1 MSILV
6 VIKMVRVQNSIDGNY
21 SIGKSGTR
29 GFRLLSPFREWNQY
43 FTEFLLLKGN
53 IFPIM
58 GFLLG
63 RAVVLASF
71 SPFSLPFFASVF
83 LVRKDQSRKV
93 FFALTLGALTLH
105 WSEALATLVATSA
118 FLLLRILHAQPNEK
132 RVKYFPLY
140 VFISV
145 FFSRSIEKFVIN
157 QQFGVFEALSG
168 IFESS
173 LAFILTLIF
182 IQSMPL
188 ITGKI
193 RTNSLKT
200 EEIIC
205 IVIVSASVLTG
216 AIGWNVLGYSVGDI
230 LSRYLVLFFSLAS
243 GASIGTT
250 VGVVTGLI
258 FSLSNLSS
266 MFQISLLAFSGLLGG
281 LLKEWRKFGAAFGL
295 IVATLLV
302 SLYASGKENIILE
315 LSETGIAIL
324 LFLLT
329 PTRFIEK
336 LAERIPGTPENTLE
350 QQKDVRKVRDVT
362 AFRVNQFSD
371 VFQALSESFSQTDKK
386 ITDIP
391 IKKETNQII
400 RNVTEKTCDTCFK
413 KDYCWSKNFSR
424 TNKLIND
431 LKEQLQQV
439 EQTNRPLENENE
451 LKRFCVKHERM
462 VDALRNEIEFYYANL
477 KLKRKVR
484 ESRKFVAE
492 QLQGVSKVM
501 GDFAREL
508 QKERQNT
515 LFQEEK
521 IMEMVESLGI
531 EVENIRIH
539 SLEKGNV
546 EVQVTVFLIE
556 ESITEASD
564 IASVLSEILEES
576 LVLFED
582 ENIGILE
589 GRVQLL
595 FRSAKKYVIETGSA
609 HAAKGGGLIS
619 GDSYTVAEM
628 GKGKQVLAISD
639 GMGNGVRAH
648 EESAE
653 TLKLLHKILASG
665 IDEKV
670 AIRSINSVLSLRTT
684 DEIFSTL
691 DLAMIDLQDGKVKF
705 LKIGSTPSFILRGE
719 MVKKVQGNNLP
730 IGIIQDFDV
739 DVIVEKLEPQ
749 DLLIMMSD
757 GISEG
762 PNFIQYNDVWISKKL
777 LGLKTRDPQEVADL
791 LLEEVIRSND
801 GKIHDD
807 MTVLVAK
814 MIPTCANSS
823 SLKFSQKTK
832 SRRLG

>member
-1 MSILV
+1 MA
-6 VIKMVRVQNSIDGNY
+6 RAENSIDGNFLM
-21 SIGKSGTR
+21 GKSRTSS
-29 GFRLLSPFREWNQY
+29 FRLLSPFRNWSQQ
-43 FTEFLLLKGN
+43 FTEFLLHKGN
-53 IFPIM
+53 ILPIM

-63 RAVVLASF
+63 RAVVLSSF
-71 SPFSLPFFASVF
+71 SPFSLPFLASVF

-93 FFALTLGALTLH
+93 FFALILGAITLH
-105 WSEALATLVATSA
+105 WSKSFAMLVGSLL
-118 FLLLRILHAQPNEK
+118 FLLLRMIHAQPNEK
-132 RVKYFPLY
+132 KVKYYPLY
-140 VFISV
+140 VFISAV
-145 FFSRSIEKFVIN
+145 FSRSIEKYVIN
-157 QQFGVFEALSG
+157 SHFDVFEALSAL
-168 IFESS
+168 FESS
-173 LAFILTLIF
+173 LAYILTLIF

-188 ITGKI
+188 ILGKFKS
-193 RTNSLKT
+193 TSLKT

-205 IVIVSASVLTG
+205 IVIVSSSVLTG
-216 AIGWNVLGYSVGDI
+216 AIGWHVLGYSVGDI
-230 LSRYLVLFFSLAS
+230 LSRYLILFFSLAS

-281 LLKEWRKFGAAFGL
+281 LLKEWKKFGAAFGL

-302 SLYASGKENIILE
+302 SLYASGKENILLE
-315 LSETGIAIL
+315 LSETGIATL

-329 PTRFIEK
+329 PSHYIEN
-336 LAERIPGTPENTLE
+336 LAVRIPGTPENMLE

-362 AFRVNQFSD
+362 AYRVNQFSD
-371 VFQALSESFSQTDKK
+371 VFQALSESFSLTDKK
-386 ITDIP
+386 STEEP
-391 IKKETNQII
+391 VKKETTHQII
-400 RNVTEKTCDTCFK
+400 QNVTEKTCDTCFK

-424 TNKLIND
+424 TNKLIHD
-431 LKEQLQQV
+431 LKEYLQQV
-439 EQTNRPLENENE
+439 ELPNPQVDKENE
-451 LKRFCVKHERM
+451 LKRFCVKHERV
-462 VDALRNEIEFYYANL
+462 VDSMKNEIEFYYANL
-477 KLKRKVR
+477 KLKKKVR

-492 QLQGVSKVM
+492 QLHGVSKVM

-521 IMEMVESLGI
+521 IMEMIESFGI

-546 EVQVTVFLIE
+546 EVQVTIFLIE
-556 ESITEASD
+556 EAISEISD
-564 IASVLSEILEES
+564 IASVLSELLDEN

-582 ENIGILE
+582 ENTEILE
-589 GRVQLL
+589 GRVELL
-595 FRSAKKYVIETGSA
+595 FRSAKKYAIETGSA

-619 GDSYTVAEM
+619 GDSYTVVEL

-757 GISEG
+757 GIFEG
-762 PNFIQYNDVWISKKL
+762 PNFIQYNDIWISKKL

-791 LLEEVIRSND
+791 LLEEVIRSNN
-801 GKIHDD
+801 GVIHDD

-814 MIPTCANSS
+814 MTKSNINNSRFI
-823 SLKFSQKTK
+823 FSQNMK
-832 SRRLG
+832 SMKLG